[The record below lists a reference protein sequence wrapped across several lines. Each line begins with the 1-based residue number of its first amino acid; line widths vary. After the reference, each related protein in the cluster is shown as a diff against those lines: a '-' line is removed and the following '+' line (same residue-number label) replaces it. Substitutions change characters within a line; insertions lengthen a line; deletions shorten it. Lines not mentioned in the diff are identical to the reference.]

1 MTENMIEKENNNNER
16 KIKNIRNHLRYRQ
29 ELTNV
34 DIYKQKIKN
43 QRQIFIP
50 LRYHKMNTSTEQKYS
65 NKCQASLFLKSENL
79 KLQSLPNFIG
89 IKLPPNIK
97 QVVFFFN
104 IMQSLQTQ
112 KYVDVLVAQS
122 GVHLSKGRVSARLEN
137 KHLKSSLLLEF

>member
-122 GVHLSKGRVSARLEN
+122 GVHLSKSRVSARLEN